1 MPSVFQGLF
10 ELILATESFRL
21 FSRLMT
27 QKNLELQQQALMLIM
42 KQLGHIPDSMTADK
56 QSSASAPP
64 QEQKKGTYH
73 LI

>member
-1 MPSVFQGLF
+1 MLISLYLQGLF

-42 KQLGHIPDSMTADK
+42 KQYGQIPEIMQAAAP
-56 QSSASAPP
+56 ASKPA
-64 QEQKKGTYH
+64 EQKSQARGE
-73 LI
+73 